1 MKKRFTFILA
11 VLLALSLVGCGEVA
25 PQESTPATTEAVD
38 EPALTETTEPVIDTA
53 QALLDALKEG
63 GFVDLAADVTL
74 EEAAVVVGGE
84 FRGNGHTITAPA
96 YVEGNVST
104 ENGLTVQSGVV
115 RDVTIL
121 GGYRCI
127 GDSEVCPRYGNVRLY
142 NVTVDGDGYALN
154 FGYGKNQDKLIAEG
168 CHFYGWS
175 SYTGFSEA
183 LFTDCTFGWDATGS
197 QGNLRPYNNTT
208 LIGCHFEG
216 KTDEN
221 GNAVPFNIHFKAG
234 SDGITLTLEDCYVGD
249 TLITEEN
256 LHTLLSVSQEG
267 NRILVFNTQS

>member
-1 MKKRFTFILA
+1 MRKSLSLILA
-11 VLLALSLVGCGEVA
+11 ALLLLSMAACGETA
-25 PQESTPATTEAVD
+25 PEQTEPATTQAID
-38 EPALTETTEPVIDTA
+38 EPALTETTAPAIDTA
-53 QALLDALKEG
+53 QALLDALQTGED
-63 GFVDLAADVTL
+63 VDLAADVTL
-74 EEAAVVVGGE
+74 EESAVVVGGE
-84 FRGNGHTITAPA
+84 FRGNGYTITSPA
-96 YVEGNVST
+96 YVEGNVNT
-104 ENGLTVQSGVV
+104 ENGLTVMAGTV

-127 GDSEVCPRYGNVRLY
+127 GDSEICPRYGNVRLY

-183 LFTDCTFGWDATGS
+183 LFTDCTFGWDSTGS
-197 QGNLRPYNNTT
+197 QGNLRPYINTT
-208 LIGCHFEG
+208 LIGCRFEG
-216 KTDEN
+216 KTDES